1 MAETYTNHPVHDPPV
16 QQPHTHERT
25 DIATRPLWVFGG
37 VFLVVCI
44 IVQVGLYILFF
55 AYERT
60 ETELDKGRTRSLVKQ
75 ADAGPPE
82 PRLQGIPGFHLN
94 TPREDTHRMR
104 LEDAERLNAYGR
116 EQDGFAKIP
125 VERAMELLLERGLPA
140 QTQPATRPTTRA
152 ATITGGADVR

>member
-1 MAETYTNHPVHDPPV
+1 MAETYTDHPVHDPPV
-16 QQPHTHERT
+16 QQAPPHERPDT
-25 DIATRPLWVFGG
+25 ATRPQRVFGG
-37 VFLVVCI
+37 DLRVVCVS
-44 IVQVGLYILFF
+44 VQVGLYLLFC

-60 ETELDKGRTRSLVKQ
+60 ETELDKDRTRSLVKQ

-116 EQDGFAKIP
+116 
-125 VERAMELLLERGLPA
+125 
-140 QTQPATRPTTRA
+140 
-152 ATITGGADVR
+152 